1 MSIAKFFSALPLVAA
16 CVGCG
21 FDVGDAGTLD
31 TAVASLEDS
40 EAIFESITYASSNG
54 VPDVERFAECGENEV
69 LTGLGARAVDGN
81 VTDLTVYCRE
91 ILDDGQLSEDESRYV
106 EGGPSEEQRLKVDDG
121 QVAVG
126 VGSIVSHDNVAR
138 LVLKQCP
145 WVPESRNVDVAQCSE
160 TSTVS
165 GTFSAEA
172 FIDAQGSASSAQKPH
187 VVLAGAGLTST
198 HDNVYAVRAKIGY
211 LK

>member
-1 MSIAKFFSALPLVAA
+1 MSIVKLLSTLPFIAA

-21 FDVGDAGTLD
+21 LEAGDAAGETVEGLD
-31 TAVASLEDS
+31 GS
-40 EAIFESITYASSNG
+40 EALFESTSYASSNG
-54 VPDVERFAECGENEV
+54 AAEVERFAECGENEI
-69 LTGLGARAVDGN
+69 LTGLGARAVSGN
-81 VTDLTVYCRE
+81 VTDLTIYCRE

-106 EGGPSEEQRLKVDDG
+106 EGGSSEEQRLEVDDG

-145 WVPESRNVDVAQCSE
+145 WLAESRTVDVAQCSE
-160 TSTVS
+160 TSTAS

-172 FIDAQGSASSAQKPH
+172 FIDAHGSASSEQKPR